1 MKMTRQQLRKLIIE
15 SMSSN
20 NVDFDIVHE
29 GVIAGGTFYRYY
41 VIVTYSPRMITANL
55 GVTGNLTN
63 PSCRF
68 SISPSKIPLEKVSRF
83 KSSILKPK

>member
-55 GVTGNLTN
+55 GVTGNF
-63 PSCRF
+63 PAEESIF
-68 SISPSKIPLEKVSRF
+68 SIHQLEQQEDPNQVNF
-83 KSSILKPK
+83 FL